1 MIYKKIKNITNK
13 IQKCKSTQKSTHS
26 LALQIIN
33 LLSQVQ
39 ENCSADEARL
49 IDKVLE
55 FLKREGL
62 YSPQMKEIRTDD
74 PIATD
79 LIGALLTVR
88 RARCA
93 PQKIPYS
100 TCRISLANR
109 YSLFLQG
116 PSVYSS
122 RRSSNDSIIRTGN
135 STRTA
140 IVPAK
145 MKVG

>member
-1 MIYKKIKNITNK
+1 MLCIHYLFLTYLPLTDVRFVPFVLRLLNVSFNA
-13 IQKCKSTQKSTHS
+13 KCNEKSPKQMCS
-26 LALQIIN
+26 LPLLKIIN

-49 IDKVLE
+49 IDKVME

-88 RARCA
+88 PFIEISENMHIAR
-93 PQKIPYS
+93 Q
-100 TCRISLANR
+100 
-109 YSLFLQG
+109 
-116 PSVYSS
+116 
-122 RRSSNDSIIRTGN
+122 
-135 STRTA
+135 
-140 IVPAK
+140 
-145 MKVG
+145 